1 MAKLQGNGCGRPRV
15 IAGTAAN
22 VNGRKPDRRE
32 TWLRRAL
39 PMPAPNSSI
48 SELHATSRDD
58 WLCQSLR
65 RSFPVSWR
73 SPLTAAVRCG
83 AESPSPTCAAPGKGR
98 ANRSFWRRQ
107 RASCRDRGEEPEL
120 RSVPFT
126 LTIDKQDGRR
136 FSGTF
141 SSARGGS
148 KVVAVMSRSGT
159 IFLADAEGFSNGT
172 MLAPDRMELCYLKHA
187 PDARIASCVEL
198 TKQP

>member
-1 MAKLQGNGCGRPRV
+1 MAKLAFILALAAITVATAAAAQNAIPDLRGTWKGESESIVLGGGN
-15 IAGTAAN
+15 AHHDMTAAN
-22 VNGRKPDRRE
+22 
-32 TWLRRAL
+32 
-39 PMPAPNSSI
+39 
-48 SELHATSRDD
+48 
-58 WLCQSLR
+58 
-65 RSFPVSWR
+65 
-73 SPLTAAVRCG
+73 
-83 AESPSPTCAAPGKGR
+83 
-98 ANRSFWRRQ
+98 
-107 RASCRDRGEEPEL
+107 EPEL
-120 RSVPFT
+120 RSVAFT

-141 SSARGGS
+141 ASARGGS